1 MERHYETTTTGS
13 NDTGRLILRLAIGGL
28 LLLHGISKLIN
39 GIDWMVGMLEGKGLP
54 GVLAYGVY
62 VGEVIAPILL
72 LIGFRAR
79 IAALIVAFNML
90 FAIATAHSQEIFTL
104 GKSGGWGIELPA
116 LFLLGAIAIF
126 FLGAGRYAMSTRS
139 RWD

>member
-1 MERHYETTTTGS
+1 MERYYDTTTSQS
-13 NDTGRLILRLAIGGL
+13 NDTGKLILRLAIGIL

-54 GVLAYGVY
+54 SVLAYGVY

-72 LIGFRAR
+72 LIGFRTR
-79 IAALIVAFNML
+79 IAAIIIVINMFTALALAHTQEL
-90 FAIATAHSQEIFTL
+90 FQL
-104 GKSGGWGIELPA
+104 GKSGGWAVELPA
-116 LFLLGAIAIF
+116 LFLLSALSLF
-126 FLGAGRYAMSTRS
+126 FLGGGRYASSTRN

>member
-1 MERHYETTTTGS
+1 MNTQG
-13 NDTGRLILRLAIGGL
+13 NDTGRLILRLAVGGL

-39 GIDWMVGMLEGKGLP
+39 GIDWLVGMLDGKGLP

-72 LIGFRAR
+72 LIGFRTR
-79 IAALIVAFNML
+79 IAAIIIVINML
-90 FAIATAHSQEIFTL
+90 VAIFTAHAAEITTM
-104 GKSGGWGIELPA
+104 GQSGGWAIELPMM
-116 LFLLGAIAIF
+116 FMLGALALF
-126 FLGAGRYAMSTRS
+126 FLGGGRYAASTRD